1 MAKIIIPASSL
12 PTTDVSGINVFRFRI
27 VNNNRNLFS
36 DWSVA
41 FEIDRETSASPIVV
55 F

>member
-1 MAKIIIPASSL
+1 MAKVIIPAGSL
-12 PTTDVSGINVFRFRI
+12 PTTDATGINVLRFRV

-41 FEIDRETSASPIVV
+41 FEIDREASASPIVV

>member
-1 MAKIIIPASSL
+1 MSKIIIPAASL
-12 PTTDVSGINVFRFRI
+12 PTTEVSGINVLRFRI

-41 FEIDRETSASPIVV
+41 FQIDRETSASPIVV